1 MVTTVQLADGFG
13 ARCRYKRLIVV
24 ALGVVLLLDS
34 QMPSGFL
41 VTWRSRCRPDY
52 QKSRGRLSVTELV
65 AVRFAVEPVVG
76 TCRLVSWRAR
86 SRPDCHRSRRCHDCC
101 SSAAVLK
108 LVEPVAVLIMA
119 GPPGAFPAALHTSF
133 HLARVSGSC
142 TLPIQ
147 SLFLLSAPAIGYAVG
162 WLASHLCSRGL
173 AIVYASAPCIGYA
186 FA

>member
-1 MVTTVQLADGFG
+1 MVTTVQLADGCG
-13 ARCRYKRLIVV
+13 ARCRYKPLIVV

-41 VTWRSRCRPDY
+41 VTWSSRCRPDY

-65 AVRFAVEPVVG
+65 AVQIAVEPVVG

-86 SRPDCHRSRRCHDCC
+86 SRVYCHRSRRCHVCC

-119 GPPGAFPAALHTSF
+119 GPPGACPAALHTSF
-133 HLARVSGSC
+133 L
-142 TLPIQ
+142 TM
-147 SLFLLSAPAIGYAVG
+147 LLSICFSSRTSIRVLYASDPVIVSPIRSSH
-162 WLASHLCSRGL
+162 WLCCGL
-173 AIVYASAPCIGYA
+173 AGFSPM
-186 FA
+186 